1 MRLNTSSNRDSR
13 NEKWQFEDELGS
25 NLRRNG
31 GRFDEMTR
39 VSFYTNIKCRIFDNI
54 NERPFIREEKRV
66 EKQKQKKTTIL
77 KILNVVLMKQ
87 PGIAKLYQQKSRLA
101 DRKTV
106 GRDG

>member
-1 MRLNTSSNRDSR
+1 MRLTTSSNRDSR

-54 NERPFIREEKRV
+54 NERSFISEESASKNKNRKNNNT
-66 EKQKQKKTTIL
+66 ECSIDETNRGC
-77 KILNVVLMKQ
+77 KILSTEESKGKFQERFGKM
-87 PGIAKLYQQKSRLA
+87 
-101 DRKTV
+101 RK
-106 GRDG
+106 